1 MKTRKMILISLCS
14 ALMFV
19 FSQMTIPL
27 PFTAVPLTMQVFGVI
42 LISSIMDFSIS
53 PVSIFI
59 YLLLGAIGI
68 PVFAGFSGG
77 FTALIGPNGGYLIGF
92 LLMSIVISISAKSKN
107 KVIVFSGAYLGL
119 AIDYIFG
126 VLQLKIVTGMTL
138 GAALA
143 AGLYPFILKDIIMT
157 AAAVIIAA
165 KVKTRIPER
174 ILCRAR

>member
-1 MKTRKMILISLCS
+1 MKTRKIVLISLCS
-14 ALMFV
+14 ALMFI

-42 LISSIMDFSIS
+42 LISSLMPPSIS
-53 PVSIFI
+53 PASILI

-68 PVFAGFSGG
+68 PVFAAFSGG

-92 LLMSIVISISAKSKN
+92 LLMSIVTSITATSKN
-107 KVIVFSGAYLGL
+107 KAIAFFGAYLGL

-143 AGLYPFILKDIIMT
+143 AGLYPFIIKDIMMT
-157 AAAVIIAA
+157 AVAVIIAA
-165 KVKTRIPER
+165 KVKSRIPER
-174 ILCRAR
+174 LLCRS

>member
-1 MKTRKMILISLCS
+1 MKTRKIVLISLCS

-19 FSQMTIPL
+19 FSQMSIPL

-42 LISSIMDFSIS
+42 LISSLMPSSIS
-53 PVSIFI
+53 PVAILI

-92 LLMSIVISISAKSKN
+92 LLMSIVTSITAASKN
-107 KVIVFSGAYLGL
+107 KIVVFTGAYVGL

-143 AGLYPFILKDIIMT
+143 AGLYPFILKDIMMT
-157 AAAVIIAA
+157 AVAVIIAA
-165 KVKTRIPER
+165 KVKSRIPER
-174 ILCRAR
+174 LLCRS

>member
-1 MKTRKMILISLCS
+1 MKTRKIVLISLCS
-14 ALMFV
+14 ALMFI

-42 LISSIMDFSIS
+42 LISSLMPSSIS
-53 PVSIFI
+53 PVAILI

-92 LLMSIVISISAKSKN
+92 LLMSIVTSITAASKN
-107 KVIVFSGAYLGL
+107 KIVVFTGAYVGL

-143 AGLYPFILKDIIMT
+143 AGLYPFIIKDIMMT
-157 AAAVIIAA
+157 AVAVIIAA
-165 KVKTRIPER
+165 RVKNRIPER
-174 ILCRAR
+174 LLCRS

>member
-1 MKTRKMILISLCS
+1 MKTRKIVLISLCS
-14 ALMFV
+14 ALMFI

-42 LISSIMDFSIS
+42 LISSLMPSSIS
-53 PVSIFI
+53 PVAILI

-92 LLMSIVISISAKSKN
+92 LLMSIVTSITAASKN
-107 KVIVFSGAYLGL
+107 KIVVFTGAYVGL

-143 AGLYPFILKDIIMT
+143 AGLYPFILKDIMMT
-157 AAAVIIAA
+157 AVAVIIAA
-165 KVKTRIPER
+165 KVKSRIPER
-174 ILCRAR
+174 LLCRS

>member
-1 MKTRKMILISLCS
+1 MKTKKMVLISLCS

-19 FSQMTIPL
+19 FSQMSIPL

-42 LISSIMDFSIS
+42 LISSLMPSSIS
-53 PVSIFI
+53 PVAILI

-92 LLMSIVISISAKSKN
+92 LLMSIVTSITAASKN
-107 KVIVFSGAYLGL
+107 KIVVFTGAYVGL

-143 AGLYPFILKDIIMT
+143 AGLYPFILKDIMMT
-157 AAAVIIAA
+157 AVAVIIAA
-165 KVKTRIPER
+165 KVKSRIPER
-174 ILCRAR
+174 LLCRS